1 MPSVMSHA
9 AVPLAIAVACRRGRV
24 GTRLTIAGV
33 AASMIPDADVLAF
46 GFGIPYASDFG
57 HRGLTHSLFFAVAVG
72 LIAGLLSPILKSGR
86 TTAFLFVAI
95 AGASHGL
102 LDMLTNGG
110 LGVAYFWP
118 IMSERLFFPYRPIEV
133 SPIGIG
139 RFLSADGLRVI
150 GSELIWVWLPAAVFA
165 AAGFVIRHAAEPVE
179 TKATEILLPTTP
191 QKMTVYDLKDGQRY
205 VILRAFTDYQGQAF
219 EPGTVLT
226 FRSRHFLPYEGG
238 HTVMFTE
245 KWMYLQEELQA
256 EILDNFADYVRVA
269 D

>member
-1 MPSVMSHA
+1 MTHT
-9 AVPLAIAVACRRGRV
+9 AVPLAIAVALGRGCV
-24 GTRLTIAGV
+24 STRLTIAGI

-57 HRGLTHSLFFAVAVG
+57 HRGFTHSLIFAIAAG
-72 LIAGLLSPILKSGR
+72 LIAGLASPLLNSGR
-86 TTAFLFVAI
+86 RTAFLFVAV
-95 AGASHGL
+95 AAASHGL

-118 IMSERLFFPYRPIEV
+118 IVSERFFFPYRPIEV

-150 GSELIWVWLPAAVFA
+150 ASELVWVWLPGSLFA
-165 AAGFVIRHAAEPVE
+165 MAGYIVRSIFGRTGTERPIVE
-179 TKATEILLPTTP
+179 AHVPP
-191 QKMTVYDLKDGQRY
+191 GQSGKMTVYDLEDGRKY
-205 VILRAFTDYQGQAF
+205 VILRAFTDYQGQQF
-219 EPGTVLT
+219 DPGTVLT

-256 EILDNFADYVRVA
+256 EILDNFGDYVGFCRR
-269 D
+269 

>member
-1 MPSVMSHA
+1 MTHT
-9 AVPLAIAVACRRGRV
+9 AVPLAIAVALGRGRV
-24 GTRLTIAGV
+24 STRLTIAGI
-33 AASMIPDADVLAF
+33 AASMILDADVLAF

-57 HRGLTHSLFFAVAVG
+57 HRGFTHSLIFAIAAG
-72 LIAGLLSPILKSGR
+72 LIAGLASPLLDSGR
-86 TTAFLFVAI
+86 RTAFLFVAV
-95 AGASHGL
+95 AAASHGL

-118 IMSERLFFPYRPIEV
+118 VFSDRFSFAYRPIEV

-150 GSELIWVWLPAAVFA
+150 ASELFWVWLPASLFA
-165 AAGFVIRHAAEPVE
+165 MAGYIVRSIFGRTGTERPIVE
-179 TKATEILLPTTP
+179 AHVPP
-191 QKMTVYDLKDGQRY
+191 GQSGKMTVYDLKDGRKY
-205 VILRAFTDYQGQAF
+205 VILRAFTDYQGQNF
-219 EPGTVLT
+219 ESGTVLT

-256 EILDNFADYVRVA
+256 EILDNFGDYVGFCRR
-269 D
+269 